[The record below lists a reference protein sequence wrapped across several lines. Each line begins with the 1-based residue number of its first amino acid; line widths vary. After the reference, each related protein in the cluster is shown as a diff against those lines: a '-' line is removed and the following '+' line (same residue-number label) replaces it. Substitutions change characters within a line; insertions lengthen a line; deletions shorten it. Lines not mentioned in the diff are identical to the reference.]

1 MSTQPV
7 ERHVRICPTHNVEVE
22 EHGSSLLCPK
32 GWHAVSHFKV
42 LDRLKGR
49 VIGDVPVD
57 GDEKRGG
64 ISVEEKARPS
74 VLSVREPKAPGMGV
88 FAGSA
93 KEPKLKVLAKA
104 KFEDDAG
111 GTLWIRLVRQRT
123 ARNGEVFVVRWAR
136 HEAGK
141 KTAAK
146 TAPIAA
152 ETYQEKARE
161 AFAAAVA
168 DARKSG
174 WQDRAVLHCE
184 LVFQPL
190 PKAAVMRK
198 GK

>member
-22 EHGSSLLCPK
+22 EHGTSLLCPK

-42 LDRLKGR
+42 LDRLKRR

-64 ISVEEKARPS
+64 ITVEEKPKVS
-74 VLSVREPKAPGMGV
+74 SVREPKAPGMGV
-88 FAGSA
+88 FAGST

-111 GTLWIRLVRQRT
+111 ATLWIRLVRQRT

-136 HEAGK
+136 HESGK
-141 KTAAK
+141 KIPAK
-146 TAPIAA
+146 TASLAA

-174 WQDRAVLHCE
+174 WQDRAVLHRE

-190 PKAAVMRK
+190 PKATVTRK